1 MRIAATFAS
10 IGAVFGE
17 WAGSSAGLGF
27 VMLEAT
33 PNLLTARIFAAILLL
48 TVISLVLFGL
58 VSLLERIAVPWAPKR
73 TTS

>member
-1 MRIAATFAS
+1 MLFRS
-10 IGAVFGE
+10 GAVFGE